1 MLHRTFASW
10 SIRSNKPISFAMN
23 LRARIIVDLRLLI
36 LADPSPILKKQVKA
50 DLTGTMN
57 ALEVIKKY
65 GTHYME
71 TAKLSGL
78 RICSAALDVRNTID
92 ITKLRTA
99 MKTKVLSLF
108 LDVCSHDRI

>member
-1 MLHRTFASW
+1 MYPDSSYRH
-10 SIRSNKPISFAMN
+10 SIRQFLTLPQCLQICSLFDLVSFPRVRHKPAGCIAFT
-23 LRARIIVDLRLLI
+23 
-36 LADPSPILKKQVKA
+36 A

-78 RICSAALDVRNTID
+78 RICSATLDVRNTID